1 MESFHSVLLVAVI
14 ALVTAAIR
22 LLPLLLFGRKGET
35 SAFLSYLGDTLPYA
49 IIGMLVVY
57 CLKDVS
63 FLERP
68 YGIPEMGCIA
78 LVAVLHLWK
87 RNTLLSILGGTVL
100 YMVLMQHPGLF

>member
-1 MESFHSVLLVAVI
+1 MGEVHAVLLVAVI

-22 LLPLLLFGRKGET
+22 FLPLFLFGRKGEP
-35 SAFLSYLGDTLPYA
+35 SPFIAYLGDTLPYA

-68 YGIPEMGCIA
+68 YGLPEIVSIA
-78 LVAVLHLWK
+78 LVAGLHLWK
-87 RNTLLSILGGTVL
+87 RNTLLSILGGTAL
-100 YMVLMQHPGLF
+100 YMVLIRQFGAF